1 MGGPRQRGPG
11 RSLKDL
17 KREINARNGGEG
29 SSAKASTRH
38 HIPAEVV
45 DSNGVPYTTGQV
57 QTSEPWTPSPY
68 TAFKVLLSARLGAAV
83 WSGISDCDETFNY
96 WEPAH
101 HLLYGQGLQTW
112 EYDPKF
118 ALRSYLYILVHAIP
132 GWVYAKLVQ
141 PNPMLVFYFLRCLFG
156 FVCAICE
163 VYFYRGV
170 LCEFGANVGRLCLAL
185 LVFSAGMFIS
195 STAFLPSTTSM
206 YLTLLSVGAWFHQQY
221 KLAIFCTALSTFLS
235 WPFAALIGL
244 PIAVD
249 ILLIKKKWR
258 LFITWCLISAGTILG
273 PQLICDSYYYGR
285 PVFAS
290 LNIVWYNVFTSHGP
304 DLYGTEPPQFYL
316 INGLLNFNFVFI
328 MALLV
333 LPIQTGARYL
343 LKSELASSGTGF
355 FLSDYLS
362 QAPLYLWLL
371 VFWTR
376 PHKEERFLF
385 PIYPLIC
392 LAGAMVIDSCQKLFY
407 YLFVK
412 VKSRHFLHHTTWL
425 GILAISISA
434 TLSLSRMTAL
444 YQGYHGVTDIW
455 MRVNQLPDSSTPTT
469 VCVGKEWY
477 RFQSSFFL
485 PSTGFRIAF
494 LKSEFAG
501 QLPKYYVRPDHTT
514 PGLLSTQ
521 ISHSDFNDM
530 NLEEPGRYIAHA
542 GKCHFLVDLED
553 NAVSNLQPNY
563 GSHANWTVEAEFE
576 FLDPSA
582 SHPVFRALYLP
593 FLSRR
598 FTKYN
603 RYLLLRRVSP
613 RRIVPTE
620 D

>member
-17 KREINARNGGEG
+17 KREINARNGGESKLG
-29 SSAKASTRH
+29 VRH
-38 HIPAEVV
+38 TPAEVV

-57 QTSEPWTPSPY
+57 QSSEPWTPSPY

-112 EYDPKF
+112 EYEPRY

-132 GWVYAKLVQ
+132 GWVYARLVQ

-156 FVCAICE
+156 FVCALCE

-221 KLAIFCTALSTFLS
+221 KLAIFFTALSTFLS

-249 ILLIKKKWR
+249 ILLMKKKWK
-258 LFITWCLISAGTILG
+258 LFITWCLISAGTILL
-273 PQLICDSYYYGR
+273 PQIMCDSYYYGR

-304 DLYGTEPPQFYL
+304 DLYGTEPAQFYL
-316 INGLLNFNFVFI
+316 INGLLNFNFVFL

-333 LPIQTGARYL
+333 LPVQMAARYL

-355 FLSDYLS
+355 FLSDTLS

-425 GILAISISA
+425 GIVAIFMSA
-434 TLSLSRMTAL
+434 LLSLSRMTAL

-455 MRVNQLPDSSTPTT
+455 MRVNQLPSSSTPTT

-485 PSTGFRIAF
+485 PSTAFRIAF

-501 QLPKYYVRPDHTT
+501 QLPKYYTRPDHTT
-514 PGLLSTQ
+514 PGLMSTQ

-530 NLEEPGRYIAHA
+530 NMEEPGRYIAHA

-553 NAVSNLQPNY
+553 NSESDLQPSY

-576 FLDPSA
+576 FLDPSS
-582 SHPVFRALYLP
+582 SHPVFRALYVP

-613 RRIVPTE
+613 RRIVPSE